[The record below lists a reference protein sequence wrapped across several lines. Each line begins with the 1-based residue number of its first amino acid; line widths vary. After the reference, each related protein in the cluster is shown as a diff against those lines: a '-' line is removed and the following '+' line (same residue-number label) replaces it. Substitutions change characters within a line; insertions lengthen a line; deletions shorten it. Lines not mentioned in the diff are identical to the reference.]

1 MEKADRMRTAK
12 IDENSKSPIIW
23 WSDED
28 FDRRFDIFSSDDSSN
43 INKAPERIFRNW
55 EEEWETEA
63 IFKKS
68 PISEAKLLE
77 KYGGLSWYDLDNEQM
92 VYSDVDELKWN
103 RVTRGKKGEG
113 RSGGYAVLA
122 YDEKYNKELDN
133 AEDHSEPW
141 AFSEDLR
148 GSIAEYYENHPEL
161 GVKVWNLEA
170 DDTENNDEAT
180 PTDVARASNIHE

>member
-1 MEKADRMRTAK
+1 MEKADRLWTAK
-12 IDENSKSPIIW
+12 VDENSTSPFVS

-28 FDRRFDIFSSDDSSN
+28 FDKRFDILSNDDSSN
-43 INKAPERIFRNW
+43 RNKEPERIFRNW

-92 VYSDVDELKWN
+92 VYSDAMEIKWI

-113 RSGGYAVLA
+113 RSGGYSVIA
-122 YDEKYNKELDN
+122 YDEKYDKDSED
-133 AEDHSEPW
+133 AEQHSEPW
-141 AFSEDLR
+141 AFSIDLR
-148 GSIAEYYENHPEL
+148 SSIAEYYENHPEL

-170 DDTENNDEAT
+170 DDETENNEVIR
-180 PTDVARASNIHE
+180 TDVARATNIE